1 MFLNLKAEREGH
13 SGNFNGDHKSY
24 QIQTASENGVVH
36 EVSIFSILNTIKPI
50 RIQSNLYITTIT
62 GTRNGGRC

>member
-36 EVSIFSILNTIKPI
+36 EVSIFSILNTIKP
-50 RIQSNLYITTIT
+50 SNLCITTIT
-62 GTRNGGRC
+62 GPENGGRC